1 MALNSDL
8 LPPPKLGPRRRRGVP
23 NPGESLAVEKPAIA
37 SVMDT
42 ETGAHLPVESVIGT
56 DFDALMQ
63 LRMRVRTCMHADAPL
78 YRCSLC
84 CSPVHL
90 CCQKQSTRFYFKH
103 RHEDGNCPA
112 ITRGELSQ
120 DEIDARR
127 YYGAKESTLHLRM
140 KEWLAACLAIDGR
153 FQDIEQEKTWKGAL
167 TGEWRRPDVRA
178 VYQGIPIAF
187 EIQLSTTYLNVI
199 VERRQF
205 YLQNG
210 GLLFWVFALFDN
222 EHRRMTE
229 EDVFYNNNQNAFII
243 DAKTVEATKGQ
254 GRFMLEC
261 VWTEPTPGGGT
272 SALHRKTVGFDE
284 LTLRPEKQLAYY
296 FDYAGRKAALASA
309 KESEAQSLR
318 DEIEAWWGSGDPRG
332 PDGHLQWAR
341 FATRLRRLGVQV
353 PSEFR
358 KVNKYAVIGLYSAK
372 HNYPFG
378 QGKKRLVEIAHHIA
392 SGYKHN
398 LSWFMHAVKHY
409 GRKESMEAEGDPA
422 KWVEK
427 RKDCVVAYK
436 VDPKPFEPD
445 RASQSLIE
453 FLFPELKPLP

>member
-1 MALNSDL
+1 MALISNL
-8 LPPPKLGPRRRRGVP
+8 LPAPKIGPRRRRRVP
-23 NPGESLAVEKPAIA
+23 NPGESLAVTQPAITD
-37 SVMDT
+37 VMDT
-42 ETGAHLPVESVIGT
+42 ETGEHLAVESVIGS
-56 DFDALMQ
+56 DYDALIQ
-63 LRMRVRTCMHADAPL
+63 LRMRVRTAMHADTPL
-78 YRCSLC
+78 YRCSIC
-84 CSPVHL
+84 CTPVHL
-90 CCQKQSTRFYFKH
+90 CCQPKTTRFYFKH

-127 YYGAKESTLHLRM
+127 YNGAKESRLHLRM
-140 KEWLAACLAIDGR
+140 KEWLLACLAVDGR
-153 FQDIEQEKTWKGAL
+153 FQDIEAEKTWKGAL

-199 VERRQF
+199 VGRRQF

-229 EDVFYNNNQNAFII
+229 EDVFYNNNQNAFIV
-243 DAKTVEATKGQ
+243 DSKTVEASMSQ

-261 VWTEPTPGGGT
+261 VWAEPTPGGGT
-272 SALHRKTVGFDE
+272 SALHRRTVGFDE
-284 LTLRPEKQLAYY
+284 LTLRPDEQQAYY
-296 FDYAGRKAALASA
+296 FDYAGHKAALASA
-309 KESEAQSLR
+309 RDIEVQRLR
-318 DEIEAWWGSGDPRG
+318 DEIEAWWGSGGPRES
-332 PDGHLQWAR
+332 DGHLQWAR
-341 FATRLRRLGVQV
+341 FAARLRQLGVSA
-353 PSEFR
+353 PSDFR

-372 HNYPFG
+372 HNHPYG

-398 LSWFMHAVKHY
+398 LSWFMHAVKFY

-427 RKDCVVAYK
+427 RKDCVAAYRR
-436 VDPKPFEPD
+436 DPAPFEPD
-445 RASQSLIE
+445 RASQPLVE